1 MADRGPGE
9 RNLDAGIRLIL
20 EELRDMRVEMR
31 DMRVEMRDMRVEMRA
46 DRRRAD
52 EERRQ
57 AAGERRQFAEVQRRA
72 NKRFEEIVRE
82 FREDSSRREAATQRA
97 FKDIRTVGFS
107 IVKTLNLHTRILE
120 RIDKKLGARPNGL
133 SGQGNGRGD
142 SPR

>member
-1 MADRGPGE
+1 
-9 RNLDAGIRLIL
+9 
-20 EELRDMRVEMR
+20 
-31 DMRVEMRDMRVEMRA
+31 MRVEMRDMRVEMRA

-57 AAGERRQFAEVQRRA
+57 AAGERRQFAEEQRRT

-97 FKDIRTVGFS
+97 FKDIRTAGFS
-107 IVKTLNLHTRILE
+107 IVKSLNLHTRILE
-120 RIDKKLGARPNGL
+120 RIDKKLEARRNGL
-133 SGQGNGRGD
+133 PGQGNGGGA